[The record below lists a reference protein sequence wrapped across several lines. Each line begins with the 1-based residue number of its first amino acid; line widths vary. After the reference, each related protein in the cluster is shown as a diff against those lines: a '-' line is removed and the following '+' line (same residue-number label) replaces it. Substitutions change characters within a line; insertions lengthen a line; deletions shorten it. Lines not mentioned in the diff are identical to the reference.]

1 MSEFKDVLKY
11 LRQRE
16 TWSQAELAKKLGVA
30 KSTISMY
37 EVGKRQPDFETLEAI
52 SDLFNV
58 DMNFL
63 LGKQK
68 SEDQNRVLTSK
79 DERDI
84 AKDLERIMQKL
95 SNEEDGPASF
105 DGEDIPEADREMF
118 AAQVEIMLRR
128 LKGINKE
135 LYNPNKNKK

>member
-58 DMNFL
+58 DMNFYW
-63 LGKQK
+63 
-68 SEDQNRVLTSK
+68 ENR
-79 DERDI
+79 R
-84 AKDLERIMQKL
+84 AKIRIV
-95 SNEEDGPASF
+95 F
-105 DGEDIPEADREMF
+105 
-118 AAQVEIMLRR
+118 
-128 LKGINKE
+128 
-135 LYNPNKNKK
+135 

>member
-68 SEDQNRVLTSK
+68 SENQNRVLTSK
-79 DERDI
+79 DERTTI
-84 AKDLERIMQKL
+84 YL
-95 SNEEDGPASF
+95 
-105 DGEDIPEADREMF
+105 
-118 AAQVEIMLRR
+118 AQTLIGVFITPLVV
-128 LKGINKE
+128 
-135 LYNPNKNKK
+135 